1 MILGMALAA
10 AAPMLGLWVG
20 LIFLLVPLF
29 AIFKPLPSLH
39 LGNRG
44 FSFSVSS
51 FVGLTTTLASI
62 GAESERVAA
71 ELRETNPTAYLEAL
85 ESRDKDKWL
94 AELEELAP
102 ERYKKEAAKAEAK
115 RQAEQ
120 EAEIAAYI
128 AQLDREIASIP
139 GLQATKYTKDMRSI
153 NMGLVILAAWA
164 AIYEDGDKLQLTEE
178 AQAKRKQFRRAV
190 VSKQIELLP
199 ALRDAYGSVMRKE
212 LWEAD
217 ASARTIGKGY
227 RTAEF
232 VSVAFAA
239 NANIKKIH
247 TDLQE
252 HLTLLRFTRA
262 QYKWFKQASEYSY
275 FTIDVP
281 KDSDI
286 VVWEKNGRYRV
297 LD

>member
-217 ASARTIGKGY
+217 SSARTIGRGY

-262 QYKWFKQASEYSY
+262 QYK
-275 FTIDVP
+275 
-281 KDSDI
+281 
-286 VVWEKNGRYRV
+286 
-297 LD
+297 